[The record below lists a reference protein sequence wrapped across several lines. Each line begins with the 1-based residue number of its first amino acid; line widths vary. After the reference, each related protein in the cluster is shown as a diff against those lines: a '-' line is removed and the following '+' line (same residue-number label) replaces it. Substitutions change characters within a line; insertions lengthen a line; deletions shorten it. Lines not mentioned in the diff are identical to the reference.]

1 MKFDSN
7 HGGCIQS
14 TYFIYRHRLEPGGGV
29 IQHTSVRLNIEGLL
43 GPDPTN
49 YEGLNKLADSNF
61 DTRSDFRMPE
71 TQERTMIWHLRKP
84 DSSISNFS
92 EPIRLR
98 LLRMRGRAPIEI
110 GICGVDMTSKGRFTL
125 TKEKSREKK
134 AGLRQLSN
142 FSR

>member
-49 YEGLNKLADSNF
+49 YEGLNKPADSNLTLDQTF
-61 DTRSDFRMPE
+61 E
-71 TQERTMIWHLRKP
+71 CLKLK
-84 DSSISNFS
+84 N
-92 EPIRLR
+92 EP
-98 LLRMRGRAPIEI
+98 
-110 GICGVDMTSKGRFTL
+110 
-125 TKEKSREKK
+125 
-134 AGLRQLSN
+134 
-142 FSR
+142 